1 MTKRDVFAELME
13 GFDALEGERTGKV
26 TLKKTFV
33 ESRPAPT
40 MSGSDLREVRAKLN
54 VSQSVF
60 ARRLRI
66 SERTVANWEQ
76 GVSQPNA
83 QAVILIRLI
92 ERHPALLQEIATL

>member
-1 MTKRDVFAELME
+1 MTKRNIFAELIE

-26 TLKKTFV
+26 TLKTTFV
-33 ESRPAPT
+33 ESLPVPA
-40 MSGSDLREVRAKLN
+40 MSGADVRHVRAKLN

-60 ARRLRI
+60 ARQLRI
-66 SERTVANWEQ
+66 AERTVANWEQ